1 VSSVIGRLF
10 DPHAFDID
18 ELNARL
24 NARE

>member
-10 DPHAFDID
+10 DPRAFDID
-18 ELNARL
+18 EFNARL